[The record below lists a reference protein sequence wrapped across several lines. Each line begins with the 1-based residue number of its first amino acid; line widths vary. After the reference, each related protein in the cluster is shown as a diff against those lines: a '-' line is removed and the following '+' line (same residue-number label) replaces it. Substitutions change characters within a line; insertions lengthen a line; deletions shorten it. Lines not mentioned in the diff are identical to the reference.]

1 MKQADRKQWEKQQRQ
16 NRIIDIAENI
26 FFEKGVDGT
35 TIEEIA
41 YAAGYNK
48 RTLYL
53 YFKDKEEIFLAVVL
67 RALQLFNEMLQNAFQ
82 NPTEGKTIIFDLAR
96 AFYKFSIEHPAYFH
110 LMMVY
115 ESRNCVYYPVQDD
128 DKKNG
133 EYREACQKITDKNS
147 ELVTRAIESGITSG
161 TIRNDLLPRQLMLLL
176 WGEIF
181 GVMQII
187 LMRKNHFEDAYGISY
202 SELFDYF
209 LESSERALRPE

>member
-1 MKQADRKQWEKQQRQ
+1 MKQSDRKQWEKEQRQ

-41 YAAGYNK
+41 HAAGYNK

-53 YFKDKEEIFLAVVL
+53 YFNDKEEIFLAVVL
-67 RALQLFNEMLQNAFQ
+67 RALKLFNEMLQNAFE
-82 NPTEGKTIIFDLAR
+82 NPSEGKTIIWGLAR
-96 AFYKFSIEHPAYFH
+96 AFYRFSIDYPAYFH

-115 ESRNCVYYPVQDD
+115 ESRNCVYYPIQGE

-147 ELVTRAIESGITSG
+147 ELVTRAIESGITNG
-161 TIRNDLLPRQLMLLL
+161 TIRDDLLPRQLMLLL

-209 LESSERALRPE
+209 LESSERALRP

>member
-1 MKQADRKQWEKQQRQ
+1 MKRADRKQWEKEQRQ

-41 YAAGYNK
+41 QAAGYNK

-67 RALQLFNEMLQNAFQ
+67 RALKLFNQMLGEAFEK
-82 NPTEGKTIIFDLAR
+82 PEPGKTIIYSLAR
-96 AFYKFSIEHPAYFH
+96 AFFNFSIDHPEYFH

-115 ESRNCVYYPVQDD
+115 ESRNCVYYPVQSDD
-128 DKKNG
+128 TRNG
-133 EYREACQKITDKNS
+133 EYRTACQDVTDKNA
-147 ELVTRAIESGITSG
+147 ELVTRAIESGINSG
-161 TIRNDLLPRQLMLLL
+161 SIRNDLLPRQLMLLL

-181 GVMQII
+181 GIMQII
-187 LMRKNHFEDAYGISY
+187 LMRKNHFEDAYGINY
-202 SELFDYF
+202 DELFDYF
-209 LESSERALRPE
+209 LETTERALHP

>member
-41 YAAGYNK
+41 QAAGYNK

-67 RALQLFNEMLQNAFQ
+67 RALKLFNEMLQNAFQ
-82 NPTEGKTIIFDLAR
+82 NPIEGKTIIFGLAR
-96 AFYKFSIEHPAYFH
+96 AFYSFSIDHPAYFH

-115 ESRNCVYYPVQDD
+115 ESRNCVYYPIQCEE
-128 DKKNG
+128 KKYG
-133 EYREACQKITDKNS
+133 EYREACQEVTDKNS
-147 ELVTRAIESGITSG
+147 ELVTRAIESGITNG
-161 TIRNDLLPRQLMLLL
+161 TILNDLLPRQLMLLL

-181 GVMQII
+181 GIMQII
-187 LMRKNHFEDAYGISY
+187 LMRKNHFEGAYGISY
-202 SELFDYF
+202 DELFDYF
-209 LESSERALRPE
+209 LETTERALHP